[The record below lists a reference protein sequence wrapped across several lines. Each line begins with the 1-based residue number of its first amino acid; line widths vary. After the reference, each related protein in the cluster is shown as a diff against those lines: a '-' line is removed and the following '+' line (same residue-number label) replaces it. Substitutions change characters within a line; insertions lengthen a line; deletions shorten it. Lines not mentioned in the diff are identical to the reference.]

1 MPVAN
6 RGFFVAFEGGEGA
19 GKSTQV
25 RMLAEALTELG
36 HEVLTTFEPGD
47 TEVGRQL
54 REILLGHETGSID
67 PRTEAL
73 LYAADR
79 AEHVASVLAP
89 ALGRGAVCITDRY
102 IDSSIAYQGAGR
114 TLEPADIEHI
124 STWAS
129 GGLWPDL
136 TVLLDIDPA
145 IGLTRFD
152 TPADRLESEPL
163 AFHQRVRE
171 HFLVLSARSPERY
184 LVLDAT
190 LSADDVAAAVREAVL
205 GRLP

>member
-1 MPVAN
+1 VTSP
-6 RGFFVAFEGGEGA
+6 GLFVAFEGGEGA

-25 RMLAEALTELG
+25 TLLAEALREQG
-36 HEVLTTFEPGD
+36 REVVTTFEPGD
-47 TEVGRQL
+47 TGVGRHL
-54 REILLGHETGSID
+54 RELLLGHQTGDLD

-79 AEHVASVLAP
+79 AEHVAEVVQP

-114 TLEPADIEHI
+114 TLDPVDVERVSE
-124 STWAS
+124 WAT
-129 GGLWPDL
+129 GGLWPHL

-145 IGLTRFD
+145 VGLTRFD

-171 HFLVLSARSPERY
+171 HFLSLSRRAPERY
-184 LVLDAT
+184 VVVDA
-190 LSADDVAAAVREAVL
+190 AEPVEKVAALIREAVE
-205 GRLP
+205 RVMR

>member
-1 MPVAN
+1 MTSP
-6 RGFFVAFEGGEGA
+6 GLFVAFEGGEGA

-25 RMLAEALTELG
+25 TLLAEALREQG
-36 HEVLTTFEPGD
+36 REVVTTFEPGD
-47 TEVGRQL
+47 TGVGRHL
-54 REILLGHETGSID
+54 RELLLGHQTGDLD

-79 AEHVASVLAP
+79 AEHVAEVVQP

-114 TLEPADIEHI
+114 TLDPVDVERVSE
-124 STWAS
+124 WAT
-129 GGLWPDL
+129 GGLWPHL
-136 TVLLDIDPA
+136 TLLLDIDPA
-145 IGLTRFD
+145 VGLTRFD

-171 HFLVLSARSPERY
+171 HFLSLSRRAPERY
-184 LVLDAT
+184 VVVDA
-190 LSADDVAAAVREAVL
+190 AEPVEKVAALIREAVE
-205 GRLP
+205 RVMR